1 MICPFEASEKQALLE
16 APSLATRAEVLSTL
30 VEMSVHSKTPGQASP
45 Q

>member
-16 APSLATRAEVLSTL
+16 APTLAARGEVLAAL
-30 VEMSVHSKTPGQASP
+30 VEMAVHAKASGQSP